1 MNYNIEK
8 GPEGVWGVLGLAAA
22 TLTGWALLGWTDMDA
37 MTVIPL
43 AGAAGSVVRPVLAY
57 VIGWLPKR
65 TVTE

>member
-1 MNYNIEK
+1 MNYDIRT

-37 MTVIPL
+37 VTVIPL

-57 VIGWLPKR
+57 VISFLPQR